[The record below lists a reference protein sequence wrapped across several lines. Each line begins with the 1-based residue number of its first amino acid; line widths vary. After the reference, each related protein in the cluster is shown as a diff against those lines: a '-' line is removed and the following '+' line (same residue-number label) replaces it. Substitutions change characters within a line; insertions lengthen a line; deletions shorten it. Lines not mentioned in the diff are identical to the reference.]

1 MGLQTVHLVT
11 IRITAVDSRHVPI
24 KSDWG
29 ILGRTTTPWQQNM
42 ISEFFLEES
51 QTEENEE

>member
-24 KSDWG
+24 QSDWG
-29 ILGRTTTPWQQNM
+29 ISGPTMIPWQQK
-42 ISEFFLEES
+42 FY
-51 QTEENEE
+51 

>member
-24 KSDWG
+24 QSDWG
-29 ILGRTTTPWQQNM
+29 ILGRTTNPLATKYD
-42 ISEFFLEES
+42 
-51 QTEENEE
+51 